1 MVEYCNRV
9 GKKAACSGA
18 IYLAFT
24 SEFNFSEN
32 SDAVCTFYGIR
43 IIVRGRKLRVLAFS
57 LLFKKWSFEALKLE
71 SKYLLNCEVKKIKI
85 DEPFIEMDFAHKI
98 ISGSAR
104 ALKIITCGEQ
114 KFCSFR
120 WSVLANFLGQRWF
133 LFCFFFTNILVTL
146 NFIV

>member
-1 MVEYCNRV
+1 M

-57 LLFKKWSFEALKLE
+57 LLFKKWSFEALKLG

-85 DEPFIEMDFAHKI
+85 DEPFIEMDSYEEI
-98 ISGSAR
+98 ILENAR
-104 ALKIITCGEQ
+104 TLRITDNYRREN
-114 KFCSFR
+114 KNFVR
-120 WSVLANFLGQRWF
+120 LAGRF
-133 LFCFFFTNILVTL
+133 
-146 NFIV
+146 